1 MSETVMSLAL
11 IVFAL
16 WCIVKFMP
24 WILGILAVMFLI
36 CVIAERAEGRKGG

>member
-1 MSETVMSLAL
+1 MSEAVASLAL

-24 WILGILAVMFLI
+24 WIVGILAVMLLI
-36 CVIAERAEGRKGG
+36 CLIAESTERRKGG